1 MIKDNRKS
9 YNANFSEEKYEAFL
23 EDINSTFNYKVPFK
37 IAETPVFISK
47 ELKAKLKEACEE
59 ILEVI
64 ERPDFKDLTKDAFF
78 DANTI
83 VPNEDERP
91 KFIQLDFGI
100 CEDEHGELTPKLI
113 ELQGFPSLFFF
124 QDFVGNMYRKHFAEV
139 IPKHYSQHLTGMS
152 SKEYVELLKSEIVGD
167 TDPKQII
174 LLEVEPHKQATAID
188 FYITEAMLGIKIICI
203 TDLIRK
209 GKQLF
214 YKDDNGYEVRI
225 LKIYNRIIFDELHQ
239 RHDLTGQ
246 FKFQDE
252 VDVEWIGHPNWFFRI
267 SKYMMPFLKGKYIP
281 KSYHLDKME
290 TIPSDLEN
298 YVLKPLFSFAGAG
311 VHIHVTKEIIDSI
324 TNPSN
329 YLLQEKVDYAP
340 VIETMDVPAK
350 CEIRMMMMY
359 NSKTNK
365 TEIISNLMRLSK
377 GEMVGVKYNKDKTW
391 VGGSTGFFER

>member
-78 DANTI
+78 DANTV

-124 QDFVGNMYRKHFAEV
+124 QDFVGNMYRKHFEEV

-267 SKYMMPFLKGKYIP
+267 SKYMMPFLKGKYI
-281 KSYHLDKME
+281 
-290 TIPSDLEN
+290 
-298 YVLKPLFSFAGAG
+298 LKPLFSFAGAG

-324 TNPSN
+324 SNPSN

>member
-1 MIKDNRKS
+1 MIKDNRNS
-9 YNANFSEEKYEAFL
+9 YNANFSEEKYQAFL
-23 EDINSTFNYKVPFK
+23 EDINSSFNYKVPFK

-47 ELKAKLKEACEE
+47 ALKAKLKEACEE
-59 ILEVI
+59 IMAVI
-64 ERPDFKDLTKDAFF
+64 DRPDFKDLTKDAFF

-100 CEDEHGELTPKLI
+100 CKNENGELTPKLI

-124 QDFVGNMYRKHFAEV
+124 QDFVGNKYRKHFSDV

-152 SKEYVELLKSEIVGD
+152 SKEYIELLTQEMIGD
-167 TDPKQII
+167 TDPKQVI

-188 FYITEAMLGIKIICI
+188 FYITEATLGLKIICI
-203 TDLIRK
+203 TELIKK

-214 YKDDNGYEVRI
+214 YKDENGNEVRI

-239 RHDLTGQ
+239 RQDLTGQ

-267 SKYMMPFLKGKYIP
+267 SKYLMPFLEGKYIP
-281 KSYHLDKME
+281 KSYHLDKLE
-290 TIPSDLEN
+290 AIPSDLEN
-298 YVLKPLFSFAGAG
+298 YVLKPLYSFAGAG
-311 VHIHVTKEIIDSI
+311 VHIHVTEEIIESI
-324 TNPSN
+324 SNKWN
-329 YLLQEKVDYAP
+329 YLLQEKVAYAP
-340 VIETMDVPAK
+340 VIDTMDVPAK

-391 VGGSTGFFER
+391 VGGSTGFFEP

>member
-1 MIKDNRKS
+1 MIESNRKIFNS
-9 YNANFSEEKYEAFL
+9 QFSEEKYNAFL
-23 EDINSTFNYKVPFK
+23 NDINGTFNYKVPFR

-47 ELKAKLKEACEE
+47 QLKAKLKEACDE
-59 ILEVI
+59 IMEVI
-64 ERPDFKDLTKDAFF
+64 DRPDFKYLTKDAFF

-100 CEDEHGELTPKLI
+100 CKDTHGELTPKLI

-124 QDFVGNMYRKHFAEV
+124 QDFLGNMYRKHYADA
-139 IPKHYSQHLTGMS
+139 IPNHYSQHLTGMS
-152 SKEYVELLKSEIVGD
+152 SEEYLALLKREIVGD

-188 FYITEAMLGIKIICI
+188 FYVTEAKLGIKIICI

-209 GKQLF
+209 GRQLF
-214 YKDDNGYEVRI
+214 YKDDNGDEIRI

-239 RHDLTGQ
+239 RDDLTGQ
-246 FKFQDE
+246 FRFQDE

-267 SKYMMPFLKGKYIP
+267 SKYTMPFLKGKYIP

-298 YVLKPLFSFAGAG
+298 YVLKPLYSFAGSG
-311 VHIHVTKEIIDSI
+311 VYIHVTKEIIDGI
-324 TNPSN
+324 TNKSN
-329 YLLQEKVDYAP
+329 YLLQEKVTYAP

-350 CEIRMMMMY
+350 CEIRMMMLY
-359 NSKTNK
+359 NSKTQK
-365 TEIISNLMRLSK
+365 TEIVSNLMRLSK
-377 GEMVGVKYNKDKTW
+377 GEMVGVKYNKDRSW
-391 VGGSTGFFER
+391 VGGSTGFFEV

>member
-78 DANTI
+78 DANTV

-124 QDFVGNMYRKHFAEV
+124 QDFVGNMYRKHFEEV

-167 TDPKQII
+167 TDPRQII

-311 VHIHVTKEIIDSI
+311 VHIHVTKEIIESI

>member
-78 DANTI
+78 DANTV

-124 QDFVGNMYRKHFAEV
+124 QDFVGNMYRKHFEEV

-152 SKEYVELLKSEIVGD
+152 SNEYVELLKSEIVGD
-167 TDPKQII
+167 TDPRQII

-290 TIPSDLEN
+290 KIPSDLEN
-298 YVLKPLFSFAGAG
+298 YVLKPLYSFAGAG

>member
-78 DANTI
+78 DANTV

-124 QDFVGNMYRKHFAEV
+124 QDFVGNMYRKHFEEV

-290 TIPSDLEN
+290 KIPSDLEN
-298 YVLKPLFSFAGAG
+298 YVLKPLYSFAGAG